1 MDLKD
6 ILLNSE
12 DWQNIAVS
20 YVSASKPRFSQLMDC
35 FYLGDFRLSHR
46 ATLIILQVIPTKPR
60 WVAEQIPRMA
70 STLKKELPDWYK
82 RNLLRIL
89 QYQKIPEK
97 QWGHVADQCFNYLAS
112 FDEPVA
118 IKVFSMTVLYNLT
131 RDLPDL
137 AKELRFLIE
146 EQYPLGSAGFKAR
159 GRKILSQLDKDG
171 H

>member
-6 ILLNSE
+6 ILLNSK
-12 DWQNIAVS
+12 DWENTAAR
-20 YVSASKPRFSQLMDC
+20 YVSDSKPRFSQLMDC
-35 FYLGDFRLSHR
+35 FYHGDFRLSHR
-46 ATLIILQVIPTKPR
+46 ATLIILQVAPNKPR
-60 WVAEQIPRMA
+60 WLAEQIPVMA
-70 STLKKELPDWYK
+70 RTLKKELPDWYK

-89 QYQKIPEK
+89 QYHKIPEQ

-112 FDEPVA
+112 VKEPVA
-118 IKVFSMTVLYNLT
+118 VKVFSMTVLYNLT

-159 GRKILSQLDKDG
+159 GRKVLKQLDKDG